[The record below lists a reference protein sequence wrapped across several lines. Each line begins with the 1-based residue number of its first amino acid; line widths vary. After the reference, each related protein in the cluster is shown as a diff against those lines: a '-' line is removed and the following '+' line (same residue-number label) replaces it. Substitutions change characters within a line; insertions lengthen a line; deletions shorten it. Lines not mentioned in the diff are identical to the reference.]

1 MKFADLVEVAGAT
14 VALMLGLCALIGLAV
29 RFVALPWLRDHIALP
44 LAETRRQVT
53 VNGHVSDTPTLL
65 DRVDTAT
72 QQLGGVRAQLD
83 DVEGKVDDAT
93 SRVNTTAKMLDG
105 HLDRSAGEWGRL
117 WDAIDDLRAHVGLP
131 RLRHDTTNTRER
143 AHP

>member
-1 MKFADLVEVAGAT
+1 MKYSDVVQLAGAT
-14 VALMLGLCALIGLAV
+14 VALLLGVCALLGLFAKY
-29 RFVALPWLRDHIALP
+29 VALPWMREHIATP

-53 VNGHVSDTPTLL
+53 LNGHISETPTLL

-72 QQLGGVRAQLD
+72 RQLGGVRAQLD
-83 DVEGKVDDAT
+83 DVEGKVDDANA
-93 SRVNTTAKMLDG
+93 RVNATGRMLDG

-117 WDAIDDLRAHVGLP
+117 WDAIDDLRDHIGLP

-143 AHP
+143 EHP